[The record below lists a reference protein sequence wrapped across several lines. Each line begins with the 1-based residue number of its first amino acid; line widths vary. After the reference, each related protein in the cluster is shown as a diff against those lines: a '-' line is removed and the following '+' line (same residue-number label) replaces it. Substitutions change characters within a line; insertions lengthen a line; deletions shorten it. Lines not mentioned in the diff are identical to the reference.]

1 MHKESKFP
9 ICKKKDEAFNG
20 EASQSP
26 EFTECFYTPVHC
38 KSSINDNIT
47 MIEAVVC
54 RFFKVVPLK
63 ILQHS
68 QKNTWLKCL

>member
-9 ICKKKDEAFNG
+9 ICKKKDEVFNG

-26 EFTECFYTPVHC
+26 EFTECFYTRVHC

-47 MIEAVVC
+47 MTEAAVDSS
-54 RFFKVVPLK
+54 K
-63 ILQHS
+63 
-68 QKNTWLKCL
+68 